1 MMVRYLR
8 FLSFLFV
15 FSAVAD
21 GGVESDPEAY
31 LLLEKM
37 WQSSRELNYEG
48 TFVHLNDGHME
59 TMRLVHTAD
68 GGQERER
75 LTSLNGVQREVVR
88 DNHSVVYILPDSQL
102 VAAKLR
108 SGDDGLPLHAEELSQ
123 FYQLKTLSDE
133 RVAGRQANVVLIM
146 PLDNYR
152 YGHRL
157 FLDAEH
163 GLPLKSEVLDDAG
176 DTVSQVMFTQL
187 NVDPEIRISKEE
199 DGEGDV
205 MNRGEF
211 SWVNQAPARRLNPN
225 NSVKQQLSPW
235 GFPTLPDGFRLTV
248 HTQRPAA
255 EGRDNVDHFLFSDG
269 LASFSVYIERMANK
283 KGLSGASRMGAI
295 NVYGRRLDEYQV
307 TAVGEVPERTVRELA
322 KGVTATKLAQTGD

>member
-1 MMVRYLR
+1 MLRYLR
-8 FLSFLFV
+8 FLPFLFV

-21 GGVESDPEAY
+21 GGIEFDPEAY
-31 LLLEKM
+31 RLLEKM
-37 WQSSRELNYEG
+37 WQASRQLNYEG
-48 TFVHLNDGHME
+48 TFVYLNDDHME
-59 TMRLVHTAD
+59 AMRLVHTAN
-68 GGQERER
+68 GGREQER
-75 LTSLNGVQREVVR
+75 LTSLNGVEREVVR
-88 DNHSVVYILPDSQL
+88 DNHSVVYIIPDSRL

-108 SGDDGLPLHAEELSQ
+108 NGDDDLPLNSEELTQ
-123 FYQLKTLSDE
+123 LYQLRILSDQ

-176 DTVSQVMFTQL
+176 DTVSQIMFTQL
-187 NVDPEIRISKEE
+187 HVGTDVGLTGE
-199 DGEGDV
+199 DNSEGDV

-211 SWVNQAPARRLNPN
+211 SWVNQAPARRLNAKDN
-225 NSVKQQLSPW
+225 AVQEFSW
-235 GFPTLPDGFRLTV
+235 DFPTLPSGFRLTV
-248 HTQRPAA
+248 HAQRP
-255 EGRDNVDHFLFSDG
+255 ETGGRDKVDHFLFSDG

-283 KGLSGASRMGAI
+283 NGLSGASRMGAI

-322 KGVTATKLAQTGD
+322 KGVIIKNIGADR